1 MSPGILG
8 RKIGMTQLF
17 RADGQVVPV
26 TLSLKASPCFVV
38 QRKTPA
44 TDGYDAVQLGL
55 NEFVKAKRINKPSTG
70 RSEESRR
77 RGHA

>member
-26 TLSLKASPCFVV
+26 TLLKAGPCIVV

-44 TDGYDAVQLGL
+44 TDG
-55 NEFVKAKRINKPSTG
+55 
-70 RSEESRR
+70 
-77 RGHA
+77 